1 MSKAFKGSPV
11 VLECEE
17 DLTPYKLLDCV
28 IAWPLIPGANLFMGV
43 DPKLSVLVG
52 AASLLRGNTWT

>member
-1 MSKAFKGSPV
+1 M